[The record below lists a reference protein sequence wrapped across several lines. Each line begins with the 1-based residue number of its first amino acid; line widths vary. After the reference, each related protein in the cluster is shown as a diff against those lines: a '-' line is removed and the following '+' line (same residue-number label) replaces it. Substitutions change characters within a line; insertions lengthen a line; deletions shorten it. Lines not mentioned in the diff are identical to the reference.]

1 MPHLQTPRT
10 HGRPR
15 RVLRRS
21 LIGLAAGVLA
31 LVALGFVFEIV
42 AAAASARRHPP
53 AGERYEVDG
62 VALHLH
68 CVGAGSPTVVLE
80 SGAGA
85 GMLAWAW
92 VQPEVARETR
102 VCAYDRA
109 GYGWS
114 DGGSDDVD
122 AERVVE
128 QLRTLL
134 RAAGEAGP
142 FVAVGHSLGGHYVRV
157 FADSHPDEVSGVV
170 LVDAR
175 HPALPERMD
184 GYDAWLA
191 EGEQTVQVGLALS
204 YVGVLRLL
212 GDVFGAMETLP
223 EDVAAAMVAT
233 TMRPR
238 HMRAHL
244 AEVRSLPAL
253 DARAAAVGDLGERPV
268 AVLAAGTVADEQLD
282 PDVWI
287 ALQEDL
293 AGLSPGARYHLVPE
307 ADHLS
312 ILTDEGHA
320 AVVSEAI
327 VDVVRR
333 VREGP

>member
-1 MPHLQTPRT
+1 MPHPQTPST
-10 HGRPR
+10 PGRPR
-15 RVLRRS
+15 RVLRRM
-21 LIGLAAGVLA
+21 LVGLAAGVLA
-31 LVALGFVFEIV
+31 LVALGFVFEMV

-53 AGERYEVDG
+53 PGERYEVDG

-68 CVGAGSPTVVLE
+68 CTGSGDPTVVLE

-92 VQPEVARETR
+92 VQSAVARETR

-114 DGGSDDVD
+114 GGGGDDVD

-128 QLRTLL
+128 RLRTLL
-134 RAAGEAGP
+134 RAAGEDGP
-142 FVAVGHSLGGHYVRV
+142 YVVVGHSLGGHYVRV
-157 FADSHPDEVSGVV
+157 FADAHPDEVSGVV

-175 HPALPERMD
+175 PPALPERMP

-204 YVGVLRLL
+204 HVGVLRLL

-223 EDVAAAMVAT
+223 DDIAAAMVAT

-253 DARAAAVGDLGERPV
+253 DARATAAGDLGERPV
-268 AVLAAGTVADEQLD
+268 AVLAAGTVVDEQLD
-282 PDVWI
+282 REVWI
-287 ALQEDL
+287 ALQEDF
-293 AGLSPGARYHLVPE
+293 AGLAPGARYQLVTE

-312 ILTDEGHA
+312 LLTEEAHA

-327 VDVVRR
+327 VEVVRR
-333 VREGP
+333 VRDGR